1 MLPCPLIFFFFLQP
15 FFFFFSEG
23 CSADCFF
30 PHSTQ
35 TAVPSGFELGHFFSV
50 TVARDLQKYSIK
62 RKGIFCL
69 LVEVLGS
76 GAGL

>member
-50 TVARDLQKYSIK
+50 TVARDLQKYCIK